1 MCFLEQMT
9 HMMIQGSDPCKNSM
23 KFYKS
28 ILQKILAKLA
38 RATIRRYKPIIIG
51 ITGSVGKTSTREV
64 VFAVLSKK
72 YRVRQA
78 EKNYNNEIGF
88 PLAILGISHY
98 GRNIFK
104 WLFALIHVNLRLSA
118 LVRDQYP
125 EILVL
130 EYGVDRPDDMDYLL
144 SIAKPHIAIVTA
156 IGDIPVHVEFFK
168 DPEEL
173 IAEKTKLVQALPD
186 DGTAILNH
194 DDFAVYGMK
203 DKTKARVITF
213 GIEEHAN
220 VKIANHELRIKK
232 DKNEDNVPD
241 GVSFKIEHKGNVVPM
256 RLYNTFGV
264 PQVYSAAAAASAGI
278 TLGLN
283 LVDISEAL
291 AQFNPPPGRLRLLEG
306 IKNSWI
312 LDDTYNAAPESMRLA
327 LDTLKDLPGKRK
339 IVVLGDMLEIGKYSE
354 AAHRAVGDQ
363 AAKFVDLL
371 FCVGPRTKFVA
382 EEARMRGMKHEKVLL
397 FDNSESAGQALDP
410 LIRDGDLILVKGS
423 QSMRMEKA
431 VEEIMAHPEKAAEL
445 LVRQDAHWRNK
456 K

>member
-1 MCFLEQMT
+1 M
-9 HMMIQGSDPCKNSM
+9 
-23 KFYKS
+23 KS
-28 ILQKILAKLA
+28 ILQKILATLA
-38 RATIRRYKPIIIG
+38 RETIRRYKPIIIG
-51 ITGSVGKTSTREV
+51 ITGSVGKTSTREA

-88 PLAILGISHY
+88 PLATLGISHH
-98 GRNIFK
+98 GRNVFAWIFV
-104 WLFALIHVNLRLSA
+104 LIRTLIRMIFRN
-118 LVRDQYP
+118 QPYP

-130 EYGVDRPDDMDYLL
+130 EYGIDRPGDMDYLL

-168 DPEEL
+168 DPQEL
-173 IAEKTKLVQALPD
+173 IAEKAKLVRALPG
-186 DGTAILNH
+186 DGTTILSH

-203 DKTKARVITF
+203 DKTKARVIAF
-213 GIEEHAN
+213 GTEEHAD
-220 VKIANHELRIKK
+220 VKIMNQELRSKK
-232 DKNEDNVPD
+232 DENGNNEPN
-241 GVSFKIEHKGNVVPM
+241 GISFKIEHKGNVVPV
-256 RLYNTFGV
+256 RLHDTFGT
-264 PQVYSAAAAASAGI
+264 PQVYAAAAAAAAGI
-278 TLGLN
+278 ALGLN
-283 LVDISEAL
+283 LVEISEAL
-291 AQFNPPPGRLRLLEG
+291 AQFNPPPGRLRLLKG
-306 IKNSWI
+306 IKSSLI

-327 LDTLKDLPGKRK
+327 LDTLNALPGERK
-339 IVVLGDMLEIGKYSE
+339 IAVLGDMLEIGIYSE
-354 AAHRAVGDQ
+354 QAHRAVGDQ

-371 FCVGPRTKFVA
+371 FCIGPRAKFIA
-382 EEARMRGMKHEKVLL
+382 EDARMCGMGHEKVLL

-410 LIRDGDLILVKGS
+410 LIREGDLILVKGS